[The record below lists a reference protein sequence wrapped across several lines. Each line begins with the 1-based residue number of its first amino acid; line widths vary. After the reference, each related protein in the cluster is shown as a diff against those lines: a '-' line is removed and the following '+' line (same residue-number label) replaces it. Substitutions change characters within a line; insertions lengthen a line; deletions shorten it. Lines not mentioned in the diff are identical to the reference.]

1 MTFLEALRSALPTCT
16 TTTPSLTTTLL
27 SILASRNAV
36 LMSLA
41 LAETLASAK
50 YSSGVSPRSRS
61 IASARPVVS
70 TEPEVSETL
79 SLAVAGADGDSEAVG
94 AASAGM
100 KLEPTT
106 KAVAAAATM
115 PRCAVFLFG
124 CGINA
129 SPRFTVRVPAPT
141 LPQDARIG
149 TGVVTKMKHYLVAP
163 LFFKHRIQRKY
174 KFDFLFGLVKI
185 R

>member
-1 MTFLEALRSALPTCT
+1 MIVFALSASSLPTVISALPSFTEAVAST
-16 TTTPSLTTTLL
+16 PFSFSSSRTLETASLVSPSLT
-27 SILASRNAV
+27 
-36 LMSLA
+36 
-41 LAETLASAK
+41 
-50 YSSGVSPRSRS
+50 YSSTDLSRSRS
-61 IASARPVVS
+61 IALSRPSVS
-70 TEPEVSETL
+70 TAL
-79 SLAVAGADGDSEAVG
+79 ALGDGFSLAEVDAVGDSETVG
-94 AASAGM
+94 AAAAGM

-174 KFDFLFGLVKI
+174 KFNFLFGLVKI